1 MEVKVVE
8 TSLQQLDQA
17 LRAAIDAS
25 LEVMATD
32 NEARGKVYELWE
44 KYLGEGW
51 GYLKQKSQEKGLN
64 PLAGFS
70 YARLRQ
76 KITT

>member
-1 MEVKVVE
+1 MEVKNVE
-8 TSLQQLDQA
+8 TSLKQLDQA
-17 LRAAIDAS
+17 LRVAIDAS
-25 LEVMATD
+25 LEVMASD
-32 NEARGKVYELWE
+32 NEARDKVYELWE

-51 GYLKQKSQEKGLN
+51 GYLKQKSREKGLN

-76 KITT
+76 KIAT